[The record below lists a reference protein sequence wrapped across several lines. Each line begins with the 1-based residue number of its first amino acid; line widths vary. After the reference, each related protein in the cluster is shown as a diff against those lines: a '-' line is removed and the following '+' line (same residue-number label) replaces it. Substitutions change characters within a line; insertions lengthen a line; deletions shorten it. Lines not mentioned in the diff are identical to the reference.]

1 MYSIRFYSLLVE
13 KVCSVFVGFNLFD
26 ILHEYFDFI
35 SSITSIALTDDLQLQ
50 NSGVNLAPGS
60 SKIAVDDKDRTNVDH
75 IYAVGDVLEGKPEL
89 TRMFPS
95 FFSLFSINQLI
106 IVSLN

>member
-13 KVCSVFVGFNLFD
+13 KVCSVFVVFNLFD
-26 ILHEYFDFI
+26 ILHEHFDSI
-35 SSITSIALTDDLQLQ
+35 SSIFLHTSKALTDDLQLQ

-89 TRMFPS
+89 TRMFLS
-95 FFSLFSINQLI
+95 FYFLFSQ
-106 IVSLN
+106 

>member
-1 MYSIRFYSLLVE
+1 MYSIRFYLLLVE

-26 ILHEYFDFI
+26 ILHEHFDFI
-35 SSITSIALTDDLQLQ
+35 SSIFLLTSIALTDDLQLQ

-75 IYAVGDVLEGKPEL
+75 IYAVGDVLAGKPEL

-95 FFSLFSINQLI
+95 FFLFSQ
-106 IVSLN
+106 